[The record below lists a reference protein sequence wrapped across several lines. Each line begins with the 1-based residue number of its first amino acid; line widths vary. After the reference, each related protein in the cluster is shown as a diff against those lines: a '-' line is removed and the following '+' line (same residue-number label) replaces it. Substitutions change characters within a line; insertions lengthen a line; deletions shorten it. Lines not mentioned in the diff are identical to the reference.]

1 MLETVRKYY
10 FYWHKKCLEEP
21 SQLSRAKTYKT
32 PLTVIP
38 KYFSRKPSAASRISC
53 CFSSCFCSCPICG
66 HLFPGDLL
74 KGVPNNPFQGQP
86 GEDLLK
92 DTVMGS
98 TFRAERPHSSHLLLS
113 ALLECL
119 EEDIPVTFSGD
130 GFVSHGG
137 TLANQIKLELPLQPL
152 SGRSR
157 REGFTLTR

>member
-53 CFSSCFCSCPICG
+53 CFSFCFCSCPICG

-74 KGVPNNPFQGQP
+74 KGVPNNPFQGEP

-98 TFRAERPHSSHLLLS
+98 TFRAEGPYSSHLLFKCIAGVPWGGHSCHLFWWRV
-113 ALLECL
+113 C
-119 EEDIPVTFSGD
+119 VTRWHPCKPNKAWTPTAAS
-130 GFVSHGG
+130 
-137 TLANQIKLELPLQPL
+137 L
-152 SGRSR
+152 
-157 REGFTLTR
+157 REV